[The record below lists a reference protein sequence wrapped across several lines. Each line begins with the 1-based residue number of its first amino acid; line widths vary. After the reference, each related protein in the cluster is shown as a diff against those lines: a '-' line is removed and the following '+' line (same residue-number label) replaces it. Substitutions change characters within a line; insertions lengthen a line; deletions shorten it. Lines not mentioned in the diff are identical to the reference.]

1 MSVSLPQITAQL
13 DAVLAREPGAQA
25 VAIRAAARQVWPDAV
40 NQRGRRFALR
50 WCDSMLAIREAL
62 CEVEQ
67 ADGTDAGLVVLT
79 PLGSH
84 QITEDI
90 TARLARGRVF
100 QPEGWEMVRQ
110 LFGAK
115 EIDARLGRFAWMP
128 QALVDGAAQGAY
140 APVANGFLDLETA
153 WKEVLQR
160 FLQLGASRPD
170 AAALLQWTQQ
180 PLSDASLNLLPSSAR
195 QDALRWLAESA
206 GTAGKMVLTC
216 IEAGRTGDAMPLGL
230 VCGALYAAAG
240 EGQAAL
246 GHATIRLERFVGDTH
261 VGVLEGRAWAQ
272 AAQQLVRDGGAE
284 VYRPALER
292 ADALLAELRVA
303 EFAHLS
309 EVLPLGLEQRLR
321 AFAAH
326 LSGHVQ
332 APTEVTLAAVEDA
345 ANRVLAHALATTES
359 HRADRVEMARRLARW
374 LARPAPGAVT
384 VADLVCWQAD
394 EGAFV
399 DWARFR
405 LLGGDELVEVSR
417 AFEALRAAVMARR
430 HALGQQFA
438 LALPRWNGQAPG
450 VEARIVPLESVLDR
464 VVAPLAALQPV
475 LILVVDGL
483 STSIFQE
490 LFARPERLGWS
501 EWVPAGLARPLA
513 GVAAFPTVT
522 EVSRATL
529 LCGKLTTGPS
539 SIEKTGF
546 SSHAGLLAHSN
557 ANLPPRLFHKGDLS
571 DATSLSSNVRAAI
584 ADPKQKVV
592 GLVYNAVD
600 DHLSG
605 PDQLLQRWR
614 LEDLRLL
621 LPILREA
628 RAARRAIVITA
639 DHGHML
645 EDGSAHMSGGES
657 DRWRYC
663 NAAASENEIVLTGG
677 RVRTASGATSVTCLW
692 SERVRYAGRKNG
704 YHGGVS
710 LQEVTVPLNVLL
722 PTGMT
727 LAGWQPAL
735 PAQPEWWDL
744 PNQPALV
751 QAVMRSPSARK
762 PAARQMAV
770 PLTGQTPLFDAPVT
784 PIAAPSAAPAPASAP
799 TALPAFDWIDTL
811 LQSQVYISQRSLAAR
826 VAPPD
831 EQMRQLLSAL
841 SERGGKLSRAALAQR
856 LSVPEVRLGGMLSA
870 VRRIL
875 NVDQAVVLGVDEASG
890 TVELNRTLLLQQFRL
905 TPITPAGEVR

>member
-13 DAVLAREPGAQA
+13 DAVLAREPSAHA
-25 VAIRAAARQVWPDAV
+25 IAIRARSSQIWPDSV
-40 NQRGRRFALR
+40 IQRGRRFTLR

-62 CEVEQ
+62 YEVEQ
-67 ADGTDAGLVVLT
+67 TDTTDAGLVVLT

-84 QITEDI
+84 EIPEDI
-90 TARLARGRVF
+90 ASRLTRGRVF

-110 LFGAK
+110 MFGAK
-115 EIDARLGRFAWMP
+115 EVDARLGRFGWMP
-128 QALVDGAAQGAY
+128 QALVDGAVQGAY
-140 APVANGFLDLETA
+140 DPVANGFLDLETA

-160 FLQLGASRPD
+160 FLQLDASRPD

-180 PLSDASLNLLPSSAR
+180 PLSDASLKLLPANAR
-195 QDALRWLAESA
+195 LDALRWLAESA
-206 GTAGKMVLTC
+206 GTAGQMVLAC
-216 IEAGRTGDAMPLGL
+216 IDAGRTGDAMALGL

-246 GHATIRLERFVGDTH
+246 GHAAIRLERFVGDTH

-272 AAQQLVRDGGAE
+272 AAQQLVREPGGAD

-292 ADALLAELRVA
+292 ADALLGELRVA

-309 EVLPLGLEQRLR
+309 DVLPLGLEQRMR
-321 AFAAH
+321 AFAAY
-326 LSGHVQ
+326 LVQHVQ
-332 APTEVTLAAVEDA
+332 TPTEATLVAVEDA
-345 ANRVLAHALATTES
+345 ANCALAHVLASAQP
-359 HRADRVEMARRLARW
+359 HRSDRVEMARRLARW
-374 LARPAPGAVT
+374 LVRPAASAT
-384 VADLVCWQAD
+384 TAAELVCWQAD

-405 LLGGDELVEVSR
+405 LLGGDELVEVSQ

-430 HALGQQFA
+430 NALGQQFA
-438 LALPRWNGQAPG
+438 LTLARWNAQAPS

-475 LILVVDGL
+475 LLLVVDGL

-513 GVAAFPTVT
+513 GLAAFPTVT

-529 LCGKLTTGPS
+529 LCGKLTAGQAS
-539 SIEKTGF
+539 VEKTGF
-546 SSHAGLLAHSN
+546 SSHPALLAQSN
-557 ANLPPRLFHKGDLS
+557 ANLPPKLFHKGDLS
-571 DATSLSSNVRAAI
+571 DATNLSSSVRAAI
-584 ADPKQKVV
+584 ADPKRKVV
-592 GLVYNAVD
+592 GLIFNAVD

-605 PDQLLQRWR
+605 PDQLLQRWN

-628 RAARRAIVITA
+628 RAARRIVVITA

-645 EDGSAHMSGGES
+645 EDGSTQINGGES
-657 DRWRYC
+657 DRWRYG
-663 NAAASENEIVLTGG
+663 NVAANDNEIVLTAG
-677 RVRTASGATSVTCLW
+677 RVRTASGATSVACLW
-692 SERVRYAGRKNG
+692 SESVRYAGRKNG

-710 LQEVTVPLNVLL
+710 LQEVTVPLSVLL
-722 PTGMT
+722 PTGLT
-727 LAGWQPAL
+727 LPGWQLAL

-744 PNQPALV
+744 PNQPTVV
-751 QAVMRSPSARK
+751 QAAMRSPSARK
-762 PAARQMAV
+762 LTARQPAV
-770 PLTGQTPLFDAPVT
+770 PVPGQDQLFDAPVT
-784 PIAAPSAAPAPASAP
+784 PSAELSAAAEPALAKA
-799 TALPAFDWIDTL
+799 ADWIDTL
-811 LQSQVYISQRSLAAR
+811 LQSQVYASQRSLAAR
-826 VAPPD
+826 VAPPE
-831 EQMRQLLSAL
+831 EQMRKLLLAL

-856 LSVPEVRLGGMLSA
+856 LSVPEVRLSGMLSA

-875 NVDQAVVLGVDEASG
+875 NVDQAMVLGVDEVGG
-890 TVELNRTLLLQQFRL
+890 TVELNRTLLLQQFR
-905 TPITPAGEVR
+905 ITPAGDGR

>member
-25 VAIRAAARQVWPDAV
+25 VAIRAASRQVWPDSV

-50 WCDSMLAIREAL
+50 WCDSMLTIREAL
-62 CEVEQ
+62 CDIEQ
-67 ADGTDAGLVVLT
+67 ADAADAGLVVLT

-84 QITEDI
+84 EITEDI
-90 TARLARGRVF
+90 AARLARGRVF

-115 EIDARLGRFAWMP
+115 EIDARLGRFGWMP

-140 APVANGFLDLETA
+140 TPVANGFLDLETA

-160 FLQLGASRPD
+160 FLQLDAPRPD

-180 PLSDASLNLLPSSAR
+180 PLSDASLKLLPASAR
-195 QDALRWLAESA
+195 LDALRWLAESA
-206 GTAGKMVLTC
+206 GTAGRMVLAC
-216 IEAGRTGDAMPLGL
+216 IEAGRTGDAMALGL

-246 GHATIRLERFVGDTH
+246 GHAAIRLERFVGDTH

-272 AAQQLVRDGGAE
+272 AAQQLVGEPGGAE

-321 AFAAH
+321 AFATH
-326 LSGHVQ
+326 LVQHVQ
-332 APTEVTLAAVEDA
+332 APTEATLTAVEDA
-345 ANRVLAHALATTES
+345 ANRALTHELATTES

-374 LARPAPGAVT
+374 LMRPTTGAVT
-384 VADLVCWQAD
+384 AADMVCWQAD

-405 LLGGDELVEVSR
+405 LLGGDELVEVSH

-430 HALGQQFA
+430 NALGQQFA
-438 LALPRWNGQAPG
+438 LALQRWNAQAPS

-464 VVAPLAALQPV
+464 VVAPLAALHPV
-475 LILVVDGL
+475 LLLVVDGL

-529 LCGKLTTGPS
+529 LCGKLTTGQS
-539 SIEKTGF
+539 SLEKTGF
-546 SSHAGLLAHSN
+546 SSHAALLAHSN
-557 ANLPPRLFHKGDLS
+557 ANLPPKLFHKGDLS
-571 DATSLSSNVRAAI
+571 DATNLSSSVRAAI

-605 PDQLLQRWR
+605 PDQLLQRWS

-628 RAARRAIVITA
+628 RASRRVVVITA

-645 EDGSAHMSGGES
+645 EEGSAHINGGES
-657 DRWRYC
+657 DRWRYGTE
-663 NAAASENEIVLTGG
+663 AAHSGEIVLSGG
-677 RVRTASGATSVTCLW
+677 RVRTASGATSVACLW
-692 SERVRYAGRKNG
+692 SESVRYAGRKNG

-710 LQEVTVPLNVLL
+710 LQEVTVPLSVLL
-722 PTGMT
+722 PTGLT
-727 LAGWQPAL
+727 LSGWQPAL

-744 PNQPALV
+744 PNQPAMLQTTV
-751 QAVMRSPSARK
+751 RSPSARK
-762 PAARQMAV
+762 PTARQPAA
-770 PLTGQTPLFDAPVT
+770 PASAQTPLFDASVT
-784 PIAAPSAAPAPASAP
+784 PVAAPSAAPSLGLAPAPAS
-799 TALPAFDWIDTL
+799 DWIDTL
-811 LQSQVYISQRSLAAR
+811 LQSQVYASQRSLAAR

-831 EQMRQLLSAL
+831 EQMRKLLSAL

-856 LSVPEVRLGGMLSA
+856 LSVPEVRLSGMLSA

-875 NVDQAVVLGVDEASG
+875 NVDQAVVLGVDEVAG
-890 TVELNRTLLLQQFRL
+890 TVELNRTLLLLQFR
-905 TPITPAGEVR
+905 ITSVGDGR